1 MGRGVTL
8 LRGGKSQ
15 QSLMERWARALHLS
29 APLTFLFTF
38 TFFSPNFYFHFLAGQ
53 TESEDSSIGD
63 TVTKGSLQNK
73 FSVKVGILAQPA

>member
-38 TFFSPNFYFHFLAGQ
+38 TFLLFSPNFYFHFLAGQ
-53 TESEDSSIGD
+53 TESEDSSTSD
-63 TVTKGSLQNK
+63 TVTKLVS
-73 FSVKVGILAQPA
+73 